1 MTSPLTKS
9 QIRRQFDRVRRSM
22 DPETV
27 RRLSEQIAQHAVE
40 VSAIR
45 TASTLHTYWPITD
58 QNEVDT
64 RPLID
69 DLQERGVAIVLP
81 VVTSFEAGTPEMT
94 HRRFTGRASLQTNT
108 WGIPEPVEGDPV
120 PLASIDAVV
129 VPALGAGLNGH
140 RIGHGWGYYDAFL
153 AKLSPDIPRI
163 VLAFDACVRP
173 GVPHESHDVPVDVIV
188 TETGAHSVST
198 AASPAGMEAE

>member
-1 MTSPLTKS
+1 
-9 QIRRQFDRVRRSM
+9 M

-27 RRLSEQIAQHAVE
+27 RRLSEQIAQHAIE
-40 VSAIR
+40 VPAVR
-45 TASTLHTYWPITD
+45 TASTLHMYWPITD

-69 DLQERGVAIVLP
+69 DLQKRDVAIVLP

-94 HRRFTGRASLQTNT
+94 HRRFTTRASLQTNA
-108 WGIPEPVEGDPV
+108 WGIPEPVGGDPV

-153 AKLSPDIPRI
+153 AKLSADIPRI
-163 VLAFDACVRP
+163 VLAFNACVRP
-173 GVPHESHDVPVDVIV
+173 NVPHESHDVPVDMIV
-188 TETGAHSVST
+188 TETGAHSVS
-198 AASPAGMEAE
+198 AAATHADTEAD